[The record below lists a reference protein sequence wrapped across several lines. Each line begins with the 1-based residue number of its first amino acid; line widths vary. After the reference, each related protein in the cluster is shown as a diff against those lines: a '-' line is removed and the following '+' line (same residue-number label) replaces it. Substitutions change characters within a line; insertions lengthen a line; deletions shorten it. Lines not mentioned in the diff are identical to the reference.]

1 MTLAP
6 APPMGP
12 ATLSDNTQAVLLL
25 TSPLL
30 AVGDFGAGGAKV
42 LSAGEYSQL
51 AKSLLQTKHQPADL
65 LNGSKEALLNA
76 APPELDQARLNQ
88 LLSRGFQLSQA
99 IEHWANRSITVI
111 GRADEAYPRRYKQ
124 RLKHQAP
131 PLLYACGNPE
141 LLHQPALAVVGSR
154 ATTEV
159 LLQQTEQIG
168 ALAAA
173 AGIAIVSGAARGVDE
188 AAMVGAL
195 QAGGYAIGVVADSL
209 EKMCAKPIWRQALL
223 DGRLLLLSS
232 DAPSA
237 RFQVWRAHGRNKLIY
252 ALADAALVMSSAK
265 GSGGTWEGAVEQLT
279 KLQCCPLY
287 VVDDPRGGEGLAAL
301 HDHGAALWPYP
312 STAER
317 LREVIAC
324 QPSPIDASL
333 ETSEPAPAVSALE
346 VVQESLLEPRP
357 AGIEQ
362 ASAKEPDAET
372 NEVAINPV
380 AASDAGEPPAPEVA
394 IEPLSVGLS
403 MTPAEQILSLANK
416 LLLEALTEVRTEDE
430 LEALLGCTKPQVK
443 AWCKNLVSEGLI
455 RKLNKPVRY
464 CKR

>member
-30 AVGDFGAGGAKV
+30 AGGDSGAAGAKV

-65 LNGSKEALLNA
+65 LNGSKEALLSA

-154 ATTEV
+154 ATTEA

-173 AGIAIVSGAARGVDE
+173 AGVAIVSGAARGVDE

-195 QAGGYAIGVVADSL
+195 QAGGHAIGVVADSL

-279 KLQCCPLY
+279 KLQSCPLY

-317 LREVIAC
+317 LREVIAS
-324 QPSPIDASL
+324 QPSPTDASL
-333 ETSEPAPAVSALE
+333 ETCEPAPAMSTLE

-357 AGIEQ
+357 AGVEQ
-362 ASAKEPDAET
+362 QPAEEPGAET
-372 NEVAINPV
+372 YEVEINPV
-380 AASDAGEPPAPEVA
+380 TASDAGEPPAPEVA
-394 IEPLSVGLS
+394 IEPSPLELP
-403 MTPAEQILSLANK
+403 MTPANQLVSLANK
-416 LLLEALTEVRTEDE
+416 LLLEALTEERTEDE
-430 LEALLGCTKPQVK
+430 LEALLGCTKPQIK

-455 RKLNKPVRY
+455 RKLIKPVRY